1 MKEFEPE
8 RFGIVEKLDRI
19 GSAGVLDAHGGLVHE
34 VEVGGEVV
42 GRGIGHK
49 SERKERELIKNQP
62 THSIL

>member
-1 MKEFEPE
+1 MWTWKIRIVEK
-8 RFGIVEKLDRI
+8 IVEKLDRI

-49 SERKERELIKNQP
+49 VWKKRKGID
-62 THSIL
+62 

>member
-1 MKEFEPE
+1 LKEFEPE

-49 SERKERELIKNQP
+49 VWKKRKGID
-62 THSIL
+62 